1 MIGSMTGFGK
11 GVAEGE
17 VGRAIVEIQSVNG
30 RYGDVVVHIPRS
42 LSELEARIKERVLS
56 VFSRGRIN
64 VTVTLQ
70 SNAPEQGLPVLK
82 AEVLAAYLKGIED
95 IRARGELSGEVD
107 VMQVAKLPHMFAF
120 EVPEIDVA
128 ALWDAV
134 SDALDQAL
142 SACRA
147 MRWAEG
153 EKLARD
159 FRERIGVIENLIA
172 QVEALAP
179 GRVEAI
185 RKRLEEKLARFTMPE
200 QVDENR
206 LMMEIALLAERSDIT
221 EECVRFHSH
230 NAQFLDMLD
239 REEAVGRRL
248 NFLLQEMLREAN
260 TMGAKAGDADIA
272 HVVVAIKEEIEKL
285 KEQVQNI
292 E

>member
-17 VGRAIVEIQSVNG
+17 GGRAIVEVQSVNG

-64 VTVTLQ
+64 VNVTLQ
-70 SNAPEQGLPVLK
+70 SNVPEQGLPVLK
-82 AEVLAAYLKGIED
+82 AEVLAAYLKGMED
-95 IRARGELSGEVD
+95 IRARGELAGEVD
-107 VMQVAKLPHMFAF
+107 VMQVAKLPHLFAF

-206 LMMEIALLAERSDIT
+206 LTMEIALLAERSDIT

>member
-17 VGRAIVEIQSVNG
+17 VGRVIVEVRSVNG
-30 RYGDVVVHIPRS
+30 RYGDVMVHMPRS
-42 LSELEARIKERVLS
+42 LSELEPRIKERVLS
-56 VFSRGRIN
+56 VFSRGRIT
-64 VTVTLQ
+64 VSVTLQ
-70 SNAPEQGLPVLK
+70 GNAPEQGLPVLK
-82 AEVLAAYLKGIED
+82 TAVLAAYLKGIEG
-95 IRARGELSGEVD
+95 IRMQGNLSGEVN
-107 VMQVAKLPHMFAF
+107 VMQVAQLPHLFAF
-120 EVPEIDVA
+120 EVPEINVD
-128 ALWDAV
+128 ALWDAM
-134 SDALDQAL
+134 SAALDQAL

-147 MRWAEG
+147 MRLAEG
-153 EKLARD
+153 EKLAED
-159 FRERIGVIENLIA
+159 FRERIAAIENLLA

-179 GRVEAI
+179 GRAEAV

-230 NAQFLDMLD
+230 NAQFLDMLN
-239 REEAVGRRL
+239 RGEAVGRRL
-248 NFLLQEMLREAN
+248 NFLLQEMLREAS
-260 TMGAKAGDADIA
+260 TMGSKAGDADIA

>member
-17 VGRAIVEIQSVNG
+17 VGRVIVEIQSVNG
-30 RYGDVVVHIPRS
+30 RYGDVVARIPRS
-42 LSELEARIKERVLS
+42 LSELESRIKERVLS

-64 VTVTLQ
+64 VIVTLQ
-70 SNAPEQGLPVLK
+70 SNVPEQGLPVLK
-82 AEVLAAYLKGIED
+82 AEVLTAYLKGIED

-107 VMQVAKLPHMFAF
+107 AMQVAQLPHMFVF
-120 EVPEIDVA
+120 EIPEIDVA

-142 SACRA
+142 AACRA

-153 EKLARD
+153 EKLAED
-159 FRERIGVIENLIA
+159 FRERIGVIENLLA

-185 RKRLEEKLARFTMPE
+185 RKRLEEKLARLTVPE

-206 LMMEIALLAERSDIT
+206 LVMEIALLAERSDIT

-230 NAQFLDMLD
+230 NAQFLDMIN

-272 HVVVAIKEEIEKL
+272 HAVVAIKEEIEKL

>member
-17 VGRAIVEIQSVNG
+17 VGRAIVEVQSVNG
-30 RYGDVVVHIPRS
+30 RYGDVIVHIPRS
-42 LSELEARIKERVLS
+42 LSELESRIKERVLS

-64 VTVTLQ
+64 VVVTLQ
-70 SNAPEQGLPVLK
+70 SNVPEQGLPVLK
-82 AEVLAAYLKGIED
+82 AEVLAAYLKGMED
-95 IRARGELSGEVD
+95 IRAQGELSGEVD

-128 ALWDAV
+128 GLWDAV

-206 LMMEIALLAERSDIT
+206 LTMEIALLAERSDIT

-239 REEAVGRRL
+239 RGEAVGRRL

-272 HVVVAIKEEIEKL
+272 HAVVAIKEEIEKL

>member
-17 VGRAIVEIQSVNG
+17 VGRAIVEVQSVNG

-42 LSELEARIKERVLS
+42 LSELESRIKERVLS

-64 VTVTLQ
+64 VNVTLQ
-70 SNAPEQGLPVLK
+70 SNVPEQGLPVLK
-82 AEVLAAYLKGIED
+82 AEVLAAYLKGMED
-95 IRARGELSGEVD
+95 IRAQGELSGEID

-128 ALWDAV
+128 ALWEAV

-239 REEAVGRRL
+239 RGEAVGRRL

-272 HVVVAIKEEIEKL
+272 HAVVAIKEEIEKL

>member
-17 VGRAIVEIQSVNG
+17 VGRAIVEVQSVNG

-42 LSELEARIKERVLS
+42 LSELESRIKERVLS

-64 VTVTLQ
+64 VVVTLQ
-70 SNAPEQGLPVLK
+70 SNVPEQGLPVLK
-82 AEVLAAYLKGIED
+82 AEVLTAYLKGMED

-239 REEAVGRRL
+239 RGETVGRRL

-272 HVVVAIKEEIEKL
+272 HAVVAIKEEIEKL

>member
-17 VGRAIVEIQSVNG
+17 VGRVIVEIQSVNG
-30 RYGDVVVHIPRS
+30 RYGDVVARIPRS
-42 LSELEARIKERVLS
+42 LFELESRIKERVLS

-64 VTVTLQ
+64 VIVTLQ
-70 SNAPEQGLPVLK
+70 SNVPEQGLPVLK
-82 AEVLAAYLKGIED
+82 AEVLTAYLKGIED
-95 IRARGELSGEVD
+95 IRAQGELSGEVD
-107 VMQVAKLPHMFAF
+107 VMQVAQLPHMFAF

-142 SACRA
+142 AACRA

-153 EKLARD
+153 EKLAED
-159 FRERIGVIENLIA
+159 FRERIGVIENLLA

-206 LMMEIALLAERSDIT
+206 LVMEIALLAERSDIT

-230 NAQFLDMLD
+230 NAQFLDMIN

>member
-17 VGRAIVEIQSVNG
+17 VGRVNVEVRSVNG
-30 RYGDVVVHIPRS
+30 RYGDVMVHMPRS
-42 LSELEARIKERVLS
+42 LSELEPRIKERVLS
-56 VFSRGRIN
+56 VFSRGRIT
-64 VTVTLQ
+64 VSVTLQ
-70 SNAPEQGLPVLK
+70 GNAPEQGLPVLK
-82 AEVLAAYLKGIED
+82 TAVLAAYLKGIEG
-95 IRARGELSGEVD
+95 IRMQGNLSGEVN
-107 VMQVAKLPHMFAF
+107 VMQVAQLPHLFAF
-120 EVPEIDVA
+120 EVPEINVD
-128 ALWDAV
+128 ALWDAM
-134 SDALDQAL
+134 SAALDQAL

-147 MRWAEG
+147 MRLAEG
-153 EKLARD
+153 EKLAED
-159 FRERIGVIENLIA
+159 FRERIAAIENLLA

-179 GRVEAI
+179 GRAEAV

-239 REEAVGRRL
+239 RGEEVGRRL
-248 NFLLQEMLREAN
+248 NFLLQEMLREAS
-260 TMGAKAGDADIA
+260 TMGSKAGDADIA

>member
-17 VGRAIVEIQSVNG
+17 VGRAIVEVQSVNG

-42 LSELEARIKERVLS
+42 LSELESRIKERVLS

-70 SNAPEQGLPVLK
+70 SNVPEQGLPVLK
-82 AEVLAAYLKGIED
+82 AEVLAAYLKGMED

-230 NAQFLDMLD
+230 NAQFLDMLN
-239 REEAVGRRL
+239 RGEAVGRRL

-260 TMGAKAGDADIA
+260 TMGA
-272 HVVVAIKEEIEKL
+272 
-285 KEQVQNI
+285 
-292 E
+292 

>member
-30 RYGDVVVHIPRS
+30 RYGDVIVHIPRS
-42 LSELEARIKERVLS
+42 LSELEPRIKERVLS

-64 VTVTLQ
+64 VNVTLQ
-70 SNAPEQGLPVLK
+70 NSAPEQGLPVFK

-95 IRARGELSGEVD
+95 IRTQGDLPGEVD
-107 VMQVAKLPHMFAF
+107 VMRVAQLPHVFAF
-120 EVPEIDVA
+120 EVPEIDVD

-147 MRWAEG
+147 MRSAEG
-153 EKLARD
+153 EKLAED
-159 FRERIGVIENLIA
+159 LRERIGAIENLLA

-185 RKRLEEKLARFTMPE
+185 RKRLKKKVARFTMPK

-206 LMMEIALLAERSDIT
+206 LTMEIALLAERSDIT

-260 TMGAKAGDADIA
+260 TMGSKAGDADIA
-272 HVVVAIKEEIEKL
+272 HVVVGIKEEIEKL

>member
-17 VGRAIVEIQSVNG
+17 VGRVIVEVRSVNG
-30 RYGDVVVHIPRS
+30 RYGDVMVHMPRS
-42 LSELEARIKERVLS
+42 LSELEPRIKERVLS
-56 VFSRGRIN
+56 VFSRGRIT
-64 VTVTLQ
+64 VSVTLQ
-70 SNAPEQGLPVLK
+70 GNAPEQGLPVLK
-82 AEVLAAYLKGIED
+82 TAVLAAYLKGIEG
-95 IRARGELSGEVD
+95 IRMQGNLSGEVN
-107 VMQVAKLPHMFAF
+107 VMQVAQLPHLFAF
-120 EVPEIDVA
+120 EVPEINVD
-128 ALWDAV
+128 ALWDAM
-134 SDALDQAL
+134 SAALDQAL

-147 MRWAEG
+147 MRLAEG
-153 EKLARD
+153 EKLAED
-159 FRERIGVIENLIA
+159 FRERIAAIENLLA

-179 GRVEAI
+179 GRAEAV

-206 LMMEIALLAERSDIT
+206 LMMEIALLTERSDIT

-239 REEAVGRRL
+239 RGEAVGRRL
-248 NFLLQEMLREAN
+248 NFLLQEMLREAS
-260 TMGAKAGDADIA
+260 TMGSKAGDADIA

>member
-17 VGRAIVEIQSVNG
+17 VGRVIVEVRSVNG
-30 RYGDVVVHIPRS
+30 RYGDVMVHMPRS
-42 LSELEARIKERVLS
+42 LSELEPRIKERVLS
-56 VFSRGRIN
+56 VFSRGRIT
-64 VTVTLQ
+64 VSVTLQ
-70 SNAPEQGLPVLK
+70 GNAPEQGLPVLK
-82 AEVLAAYLKGIED
+82 TAVLAAYLKGIEG
-95 IRARGELSGEVD
+95 IRMQGNLSGEVN
-107 VMQVAKLPHMFAF
+107 VMQVAQLPHLFAF
-120 EVPEIDVA
+120 EVPEINVD
-128 ALWDAV
+128 ALWDAM
-134 SDALDQAL
+134 SAALDQAL

-147 MRWAEG
+147 MRLAEG
-153 EKLARD
+153 EKLAED
-159 FRERIGVIENLIA
+159 FRERIAAIENLLA

-179 GRVEAI
+179 GRAEAV

-239 REEAVGRRL
+239 RGEAVGRRL
-248 NFLLQEMLREAN
+248 NFLLQEMLREAS
-260 TMGAKAGDADIA
+260 TMGSKAGDADIA

>member
-17 VGRAIVEIQSVNG
+17 VGRAIVEVQSVNG

-42 LSELEARIKERVLS
+42 LSELESRIKERVLS

-70 SNAPEQGLPVLK
+70 SNVPEQGLPVLK
-82 AEVLAAYLKGIED
+82 AEVLAAYLKGMED

-142 SACRA
+142 SACLA

-153 EKLARD
+153 KKLARD

-239 REEAVGRRL
+239 RGEAVGRRL

>member
-17 VGRAIVEIQSVNG
+17 VGRAIVEVQSVNG
-30 RYGDVVVHIPRS
+30 RYGDVIVHIPRS
-42 LSELEARIKERVLS
+42 LSELEPRIKERVLS

-64 VTVTLQ
+64 VNVTLQ
-70 SNAPEQGLPVLK
+70 NSAPEQGLPVFK

-95 IRARGELSGEVD
+95 IRAQGELSGEVD
-107 VMQVAKLPHMFAF
+107 VMRVAQLPHVFAF
-120 EVPEIDVA
+120 EVPEIDVD

-147 MRWAEG
+147 MRSAEG
-153 EKLARD
+153 EKLAED
-159 FRERIGVIENLIA
+159 FRERIGAIENLLA

-185 RKRLEEKLARFTMPE
+185 RKRLEEKVARFTMPK

-206 LMMEIALLAERSDIT
+206 LTMEIALLAERSDIT

-260 TMGAKAGDADIA
+260 TMGSKAGDADIA
-272 HVVVAIKEEIEKL
+272 HAVVGMKEEIEKL

>member
-17 VGRAIVEIQSVNG
+17 VGRAIVEVQSVNG
-30 RYGDVVVHIPRS
+30 RYGDVIVHIPRS
-42 LSELEARIKERVLS
+42 LSELEPRIKERVLS

-64 VTVTLQ
+64 VNVTLQ
-70 SNAPEQGLPVLK
+70 NSAPEQGLPVFK
-82 AEVLAAYLKGIED
+82 AEVLTAYLKGIED
-95 IRARGELSGEVD
+95 IRAQGDLPGEVD
-107 VMQVAKLPHMFAF
+107 VMRVAQLPHVFAF
-120 EVPEIDVA
+120 EVPEIDVD

-147 MRWAEG
+147 MRSAEG
-153 EKLARD
+153 EKLAED
-159 FRERIGVIENLIA
+159 FRERIGAIENLLA

-185 RKRLEEKLARFTMPE
+185 RKRLEEKVARFTMPK

-206 LMMEIALLAERSDIT
+206 LTMEIALLAERSDIT

-260 TMGAKAGDADIA
+260 TMGSKAGDADIA
-272 HVVVAIKEEIEKL
+272 HVVVGIKEEIEKL

>member
-17 VGRAIVEIQSVNG
+17 VGRVIVEIQSVNG
-30 RYGDVVVHIPRS
+30 RYGDVVARIPRS
-42 LSELEARIKERVLS
+42 LFELESRIKERVLS

-64 VTVTLQ
+64 VIVTLQ
-70 SNAPEQGLPVLK
+70 SNVPEQGLPVLK

-95 IRARGELSGEVD
+95 IRAQGELSGEVD
-107 VMQVAKLPHMFAF
+107 AMQVAQLPHMFAF
-120 EVPEIDVA
+120 EVPEIDVD

-142 SACRA
+142 AACRA

-153 EKLARD
+153 EKLAED
-159 FRERIGVIENLIA
+159 FRERIGVIENLLA

-185 RKRLEEKLARFTMPE
+185 RKRLEEKLARLTVPE

-206 LMMEIALLAERSDIT
+206 LVMEIALLAERSDIT

-230 NAQFLDMLD
+230 NAQFLDMIN

-272 HVVVAIKEEIEKL
+272 HAVVAIKEEIEKL

>member
-11 GVAEGE
+11 GVAEGA

-30 RYGDVVVHIPRS
+30 RYGDVIVHIPRS
-42 LSELEARIKERVLS
+42 LSELEPRIKERVLS

-64 VTVTLQ
+64 VIVTLQ
-70 SNAPEQGLPVLK
+70 NSAPEQGLPVFK

-95 IRARGELSGEVD
+95 IRAQGDLPGEVD
-107 VMQVAKLPHMFAF
+107 VMRVAQLPHVFAF
-120 EVPEIDVA
+120 EVPEIDVD

-142 SACRA
+142 SACRV
-147 MRWAEG
+147 MRSAEG
-153 EKLARD
+153 EKLAED
-159 FRERIGVIENLIA
+159 LRERIGAIENLLA
-172 QVEALAP
+172 QVKALAP

-185 RKRLEEKLARFTMPE
+185 RKRLEEKVARFTMPK

-206 LMMEIALLAERSDIT
+206 LTMEIALLAERSDIT

-230 NAQFLDMLD
+230 NAQFLDMLN
-239 REEAVGRRL
+239 RKEAVGRRL

-260 TMGAKAGDADIA
+260 TMGSKAGDADIA
-272 HVVVAIKEEIEKL
+272 HVVVGIKEEIEKL

>member
-17 VGRAIVEIQSVNG
+17 VGRVIVEVQSVNG
-30 RYGDVVVHIPRS
+30 KYGDVVVHLPCS
-42 LSELEARIKERVLS
+42 LPELESRINARVLS
-56 VFSRGRIN
+56 VFSRGRIT
-64 VTVTLQ
+64 VIVTLQ
-70 SNAPEQGLPVLK
+70 SNVPEQGLPVLK
-82 AEVLAAYLKGIED
+82 TEVLAAYLKGIEA
-95 IRARGELSGEVD
+95 IRAQAELAGEVD
-107 VMQVAKLPHMFAF
+107 VMQVAQLPQTFAF
-120 EVPEIDVA
+120 EVPEIDVD

-134 SDALDQAL
+134 ADALDQAL
-142 SACRA
+142 CACRT
-147 MRWAEG
+147 MRLAEG
-153 EKLARD
+153 EKLVGD
-159 FRERIGVIENLIA
+159 FRERIVVIENLLA

-179 GRVEAI
+179 RRVEAV
-185 RKRLEEKLARFTMPE
+185 RKRLEEKVARLTRPE

-206 LMMEIALLAERSDIT
+206 LMMEIALLTERSDIT

-260 TMGAKAGDADIA
+260 TMGSKAGDADIA

>member
-30 RYGDVVVHIPRS
+30 RYGDVIVHIPRS
-42 LSELEARIKERVLS
+42 LSELEPRIKERVLS

-64 VTVTLQ
+64 VIVTLQ
-70 SNAPEQGLPVLK
+70 NSAPEQGLPVFK

-95 IRARGELSGEVD
+95 IRAQGDLPGEVD
-107 VMQVAKLPHMFAF
+107 VMRVAQLPHVFAF
-120 EVPEIDVA
+120 EVPEIDVD

-147 MRWAEG
+147 MRSAEG
-153 EKLARD
+153 EKLAED
-159 FRERIGVIENLIA
+159 FRERIGAIENLLA

-185 RKRLEEKLARFTMPE
+185 RKRLEEKVARFTMPK

-206 LMMEIALLAERSDIT
+206 LTMEIALLAERSDIT

-260 TMGAKAGDADIA
+260 TMGSKAGDADIA
-272 HVVVAIKEEIEKL
+272 HVVVGIKEEIEKL

>member
-30 RYGDVVVHIPRS
+30 RYGDVIVHIPRS
-42 LSELEARIKERVLS
+42 LSELEPRIKERVLS

-64 VTVTLQ
+64 VNVTLQ
-70 SNAPEQGLPVLK
+70 NSAPEQGLPVFK

-95 IRARGELSGEVD
+95 IRAQGDLPGEVD
-107 VMQVAKLPHMFAF
+107 VMRVAQLPHVFAF
-120 EVPEIDVA
+120 EVPEIDVD

-147 MRWAEG
+147 MRSAEG
-153 EKLARD
+153 EKLAED
-159 FRERIGVIENLIA
+159 LRERIGAIENLLA
-172 QVEALAP
+172 QIEALAP

-185 RKRLEEKLARFTMPE
+185 RKRLEEKVARFTMPK

-206 LMMEIALLAERSDIT
+206 LTMEIALLAERSDIT

-230 NAQFLDMLD
+230 NAQFLDMLT

-260 TMGAKAGDADIA
+260 TMGSKAGDADIA
-272 HVVVAIKEEIEKL
+272 HVVVGIKEEIEKL

>member
-1 MIGSMTGFGK
+1 M
-11 GVAEGE
+11 
-17 VGRAIVEIQSVNG
+17 
-30 RYGDVVVHIPRS
+30 
-42 LSELEARIKERVLS
+42 
-56 VFSRGRIN
+56 
-64 VTVTLQ
+64 
-70 SNAPEQGLPVLK
+70 
-82 AEVLAAYLKGIED
+82 
-95 IRARGELSGEVD
+95 SGEVD

-142 SACRA
+142 AACRA

-153 EKLARD
+153 EKLAED
-159 FRERIGVIENLIA
+159 FRERIGVIENLLA

-185 RKRLEEKLARFTMPE
+185 RKRLEEKLARLTVPE

-206 LMMEIALLAERSDIT
+206 LVMEIALLAERSDIT

-230 NAQFLDMLD
+230 NAQFLDMIN

-272 HVVVAIKEEIEKL
+272 HAVVAIKEEIEKL

>member
-17 VGRAIVEIQSVNG
+17 VGRVNVEVRSVNG
-30 RYGDVVVHIPRS
+30 RYGDVMVHMPRS
-42 LSELEARIKERVLS
+42 LSELEPRIKERVLS
-56 VFSRGRIN
+56 VFSRGRIT
-64 VTVTLQ
+64 VSVTLQ
-70 SNAPEQGLPVLK
+70 GNAPEQGLPVLK
-82 AEVLAAYLKGIED
+82 TAVLAAYLKGIEG
-95 IRARGELSGEVD
+95 IRMQGNLSGEVN
-107 VMQVAKLPHMFAF
+107 VMQVAQLPHLFAF
-120 EVPEIDVA
+120 EVPEINVD
-128 ALWDAV
+128 ALWDAM
-134 SDALDQAL
+134 SAALDQAL

-147 MRWAEG
+147 MRLAEG
-153 EKLARD
+153 EKLAED
-159 FRERIGVIENLIA
+159 FRERIAAIENLLA

-179 GRVEAI
+179 GRAEAV

-239 REEAVGRRL
+239 RGEAVGRRL
-248 NFLLQEMLREAN
+248 NFLLQEMLREAS
-260 TMGAKAGDADIA
+260 TMGSKAGDADIA